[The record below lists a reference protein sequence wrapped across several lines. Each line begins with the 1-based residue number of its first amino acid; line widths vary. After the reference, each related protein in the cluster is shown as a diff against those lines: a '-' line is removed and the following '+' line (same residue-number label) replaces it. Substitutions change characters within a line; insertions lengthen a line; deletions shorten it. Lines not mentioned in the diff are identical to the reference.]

1 MTWNGDQ
8 WKLSGGSGSDQ
19 FVFTDEIETA
29 DRHNGA
35 SESLL
40 LKQVGTDVLAFTKSG
55 EEGIDF
61 SRSYAIHDGSISL
74 KWMDNFTSGLTI
86 DGTRDGYDG
95 AGDDYVAAQ
104 LVGNHITALTGGS
117 GNDTFYDA
125 GLVFG
130 SDYFWT

>member
-1 MTWNGDQ
+1 VAVATHGM
-8 WKLSGGSGSDQ
+8 
-19 FVFTDEIETA
+19 
-29 DRHNGA
+29 
-35 SESLL
+35 
-40 LKQVGTDVLAFTKSG
+40 VLAAWSSRIGLSETSISKNEGIPEG

-104 LVGNHITALTGGS
+104 LVGDHITALTGGS